1 MKSYTLPEAEA
12 IIKEIDHDFSIRENP
27 NSELAGIYWKDFF
40 AEISVPKETI
50 FETRNEGYTDEY
62 GHPHRGLDDLKS
74 RCEGFLSRIKSD
86 EDYYKDITDT
96 WEE

>member
-12 IIKEIDHDFSIRENP
+12 IIKEIDPDFSIKENP
-27 NSELAGIYWKDFF
+27 NGEVAGIYWKDFY
-40 AEISVPKETI
+40 AEIAIPKDHI

-62 GHPHRGLDDLKS
+62 GHVHRAMDDLIS
-74 RCEGFLSRIKSD
+74 RCHGFLSRIKND
-86 EDYYKDITDT
+86 EEYFKDITDS